1 MASPRRG
8 ESAFSPRREDFF
20 FFGIDKP
27 HIYMYNRRDFGNSD
41 FGTEMETEMTT
52 TKKQWI
58 EKAVIVLALIVIF
71 ALFFFFLRDI
81 LVPFLKMEIDHDLHG
96 ARRLLRE
103 KGVMGFF
110 AVTLVEALQMVVIF
124 IPAEFIQIS
133 SGLSYPFPVALLLCD
148 LGVCLGATIIFVL
161 VRTFR
166 FNNQAYEK
174 SRKRIEQ
181 FSAAS
186 KKERSVILLLFFLFF
201 MPLIPFGAIC
211 YYGSGTKIRYGPY
224 ILTVAVGVIP
234 SIVVSNLMGAAGK
247 AFFAKSLP
255 IGLLILIIV
264 LLAALLFAIIFLFLD
279 RIYFRE
285 NSGTPDSVI
294 QVAFFKLVR
303 LLRGKKQT
311 VCVDAL
317 PSDIRS
323 PYILLSNHESFYDFY
338 YVSLIDPD
346 HRPSFVVNRYYLT
359 RPIVRRLW
367 KKSGMIPKRLF
378 VPDTGT
384 TVGVI
389 RMIRHGYPVIL
400 FPEGRLSPDGR
411 SNPILQEAAALYR
424 KLNIDLVLVNISGA
438 YFAKPK
444 WRKRFFRSEIAVKV
458 ARVIRKEEISQMT
471 DAELNALIAKTLFR
485 DASENQTNL
494 YPQKNKAEG
503 LEKILYRCIDCGA
516 LYTTVGKGNT
526 LSCSRCGAAH
536 TLNEHYRFEGLSQSI
551 SAYYQQIEW
560 LEERELDTLSLQ
572 SRVRIKVFGADG
584 KVEKRECGECSLT
597 PSEFCY
603 RSDTETFSIPTEQLP
618 ALPFSC
624 GEEFELYYQNRLYYF
639 YPQEQR
645 QQVARWALAVDL
657 LTKARKKRMNFGKA
671 SENGT

>member
-1 MASPRRG
+1 
-8 ESAFSPRREDFF
+8 
-20 FFGIDKP
+20 
-27 HIYMYNRRDFGNSD
+27 
-41 FGTEMETEMTT
+41 METEMTT

-71 ALFFFFLRDI
+71 ALFFFFFRDI
-81 LVPFLKMEIDHDLHG
+81 LFPFLKMEMNRDVDG
-96 ARRLLRE
+96 ARELLRE

-110 AVTLVEALQMVVIF
+110 TVTLVEALQMVVIF
-124 IPAEFIQIS
+124 VPAEFIQIS
-133 SGLSYPFPVALLLCD
+133 SGLSYPFPIALLLCD

-166 FNNQAYEK
+166 FSNQAYEK
-174 SRKRIEQ
+174 NRKRIEKI
-181 FSAAS
+181 SAAS

-211 YYGSGTKIRYGPY
+211 YYGSGTRIRYGPY
-224 ILTVAVGVIP
+224 LRTVAVGVIP

-247 AFFAKSLP
+247 AFFANALP
-255 IGLLILIIV
+255 IWLLALIIV
-264 LLAALLFAIIFLFLD
+264 LLAALLFAIIFVFLD
-279 RIYFRE
+279 RFYFRE

-294 QVAFFKLVR
+294 QVAFFKLVH
-303 LLRGKKQT
+303 LMRGKKQK
-311 VCVDAL
+311 VRVDAL
-317 PSDIRS
+317 PSDLRS
-323 PYILLSNHESFYDFY
+323 PYILLSNHASFYDFY
-338 YVSLIDPD
+338 YISLMDPER
-346 HRPSFVVNRYYLT
+346 RPSFVVNRYYLT

-384 TVGVI
+384 TLGVI
-389 RMIRHGYPVIL
+389 RMIRRGYPVIL

-424 KLNIDLVLVNISGA
+424 KLNVDLVLVNISGA

-444 WRKRFFRSEIAVKV
+444 WRKRFFRSEVEVKV
-458 ARVIRKEEISQMT
+458 ARVIRKEELSKMT
-471 DAELNALIAKTLFR
+471 DAELNGLIATTLFR
-485 DASENQTNL
+485 DASEDGNNR
-494 YPQKNKAEG
+494 YPQKDKAEG

-526 LSCSRCGAAH
+526 LSCTRCGSAH
-536 TLNEHYRFEGLSQSI
+536 TLNERYRFEGLPKSI
-551 SAYYQQIEW
+551 SAYYRQIEW
-560 LEERELDTLSLQ
+560 LEAQELDTLSLE
-572 SRVRIKVFGADG
+572 SRVLTKVFGADG
-584 KVEKRECGECSLT
+584 KVGKREWGDCSLT
-597 PSEFCY
+597 PSEFRY

-624 GEEFELYYQNRLYYF
+624 GEEFELYHENRLYYF
-639 YPQEQR
+639 YPKEQR

-657 LTKARKKRMNFGKA
+657 LTKTRKKRMDAGKA
-671 SENGT
+671 LENE